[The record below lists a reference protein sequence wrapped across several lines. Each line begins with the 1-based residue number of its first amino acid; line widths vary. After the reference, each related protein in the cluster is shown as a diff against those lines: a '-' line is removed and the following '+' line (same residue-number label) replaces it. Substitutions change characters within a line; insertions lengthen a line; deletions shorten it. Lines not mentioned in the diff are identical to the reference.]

1 MEVVT
6 RQPPPSSK
14 QSVTRRLPSP
24 STTTTTTTTTT
35 REPRD
40 RSTTQRPREVTPSK
54 SETSENDINNFFGGP
69 TETIASVDNDA
80 GRLFAEEIKKNKF
93 TEELSE
99 SSHDFNDIISHKPS
113 GAAVSVGGGDG
124 GVLGLFEMMGKIN
137 KEATQNF
144 DVVKLPTQ
152 TDNSITSIKAIQQ
165 QLRLEE
171 MQKKFR
177 LEQIDKIKADEEE
190 LRKQQMEKLK
200 LFNLF
205 KEEEAIHKKQL
216 NDQNKFDDDAA
227 DQKKFGNNKFSA
239 QSFDTLQGW
248 NDGASWEKTIKPHH
262 SDKPDDNGVA
272 YASITIENVDL
283 HDDRDYHVNNGIV
296 TLNKDDTAP
305 GNVEFEYEYYEADP
319 DDIRFPVGGT
329 RQFYESQAA
338 KSEDLANNGDNN
350 DVADDPLSNI
360 DQLSNKELLQNLL
373 QASNNFQN
381 RDFLDR
387 LKSIVTGSD
396 GEGKVRAGLDSRGGG
411 GGSVTRGGVGSVNTD
426 SWAGIRLENAAN
438 TAPIWPANSNFISA
452 SGTAT
457 AGAGDTFQPSNSFRF
472 PNRRMDADYQDR
484 SNDGDTL
491 GVGEISLVS
500 DGERKRITSVGGFPS
515 SSSSSS
521 SAGRYPVGGTS
532 QFYESQQSTPLSQSS
547 FSSSHSF
554 PAPSS
559 PSSPYSASK
568 ISDRLD
574 FTSDD
579 EFLVGTS
586 LTMGQGGHGSAAP
599 VPSSDLGLR
608 AGQQSA
614 ARGSEVFRLGSGVQ
628 IQRPGH
634 AAAGGHT
641 PLIGEIR

>member
-1 MEVVT
+1 M
-6 RQPPPSSK
+6 
-14 QSVTRRLPSP
+14 
-24 STTTTTTTTTT
+24 
-35 REPRD
+35 
-40 RSTTQRPREVTPSK
+40 
-54 SETSENDINNFFGGP
+54 
-69 TETIASVDNDA
+69 
-80 GRLFAEEIKKNKF
+80 FAEEIKKNKF

-411 GGSVTRGGVGSVNTD
+411 GSVTRGGVGSVNTD

-472 PNRRMDADYQDR
+472 PNRRMDADYQDQ

-521 SAGRYPVGGTS
+521 SSAGRYPVGGTS
-532 QFYESQQSTPLSQSS
+532 QFYESQQSKPLSQSS

-586 LTMGQGGHGSAAP
+586 LTMGQGGH